1 MPKLKLGDVLVIGGG
16 IAGLAS
22 AHLLLR
28 AGANV
33 TVFEATSSF
42 GGLGTTFQHRE
53 HDLDCFY
60 HVVLP
65 TDEHL
70 IRLCSELGV
79 QDRLYWREASLG
91 FMYQREL
98 YPLRGPRDLLR
109 FGAVPLRDRLRL
121 GLTALYAAH
130 FARSKGL
137 DGITAETWLTRLS
150 GRRAFGRLWRPLLK
164 AKFGAVY
171 HQIPAL
177 WYWASFR
184 REKGTGSEV
193 KGYPRF
199 GYHGLTDALVSS
211 LRERG
216 GRLLENRSVERLGLD
231 SNEQPVVTTAG
242 GKRRYDRVVST
253 VPLVQLRRICGNGKL
268 GDRLA
273 CVDPG
278 IDYQGVM
285 NVLVLLDR
293 SLTSHYWMP
302 VVESEVPFDG
312 IVETTR
318 VLDLED
324 TGGHHLVYLLNYVHR
339 DESLFNREPD
349 RVIAE
354 YVNALLELFPD
365 LSRDSIKASFLFKAP
380 FVEPLYSPGYGSR
393 KPPAELVPGR
403 VYLATTAQVYP
414 RVTSWNSSVAVA
426 EEAVNQLCQS
436 VAEMS

>member
-1 MPKLKLGDVLVIGGG
+1 MSELKLGDVLVIGGG

-22 AHLLLR
+22 AHALLR
-28 AGANV
+28 AGAKV
-33 TVFEATSSF
+33 TVLEATSSF
-42 GGLGTTFQHRE
+42 GGLGTTFRYRE

-70 IRLCSELGV
+70 IRLCSELGL

-91 FMYQREL
+91 FMYRRRL
-98 YPLRGPRDLLR
+98 YPLSGPGDLLR
-109 FGAVPLRDRLRL
+109 FGAVPLWDRLRL
-121 GLTALYAAH
+121 GLTAVYAAH

-137 DGITAETWLTRLS
+137 DGITAETWLARLS
-150 GRRAFGRLWRPLLK
+150 GKRAFGRLWKPLLE
-164 AKFGAVY
+164 AKFGTAY
-171 HQIPAL
+171 SQIPAL

-184 REKGTGSEV
+184 REKGTGPEV

-199 GYHGLTDALVSS
+199 GYHGLTGALVSS
-211 LRERG
+211 LKERG
-216 GRLLENRSVERLGLD
+216 GLLLENTPVERLELD
-231 SNEQPVVTTAG
+231 SDDLPIVTTVG
-242 GKRRYDRVVST
+242 GKQRYDRVVST
-253 VPLVQLRRICGNGKL
+253 VPLVQLRHICGNGKL

-273 CVDPG
+273 HADPG

-302 VVESEVPFDG
+302 IVESEVPFDG
-312 IVETTR
+312 VVETTC

-339 DESLFNREPD
+339 DDPLFNREPD
-349 RVIAE
+349 RVIDE
-354 YVNALLELFPD
+354 YVDALLKLFPD
-365 LSRDSIKASFLFKAP
+365 LSRDSIRASFLFKAP

-414 RVTSWNSSVAVA
+414 RVTSWNSSTAVA
-426 EEAVNQLCQS
+426 EEAVNQMCQTVEQIS
-436 VAEMS
+436 